1 MIWSLRLY
9 LTLTLTLSCL
19 LFALFA
25 LFKCGPNKLMTAQ
38 SSPTKLA
45 RFNPAWQA
53 VALFKGSFLLIC
65 RMPCSA

>member
-1 MIWSLRLY
+1 MIWPLRRY
-9 LTLTLTLSCL
+9 LTLSFL

-25 LFKCGPNKLMTAQ
+25 LFKCGPNARMTAQ
-38 SSPTKLA
+38 SSPAKLG

-53 VALFKGSFLLIC
+53 VALFKSRFLLIC